1 MTLLALLLLTRF
13 VQSRDEVTQMR
24 NVQRLPIGAKSVFES
39 GTLGFGLPAAVG
51 VVKKLGQS
59 LR

>member
-51 VVKKLGQS
+51 
-59 LR
+59 